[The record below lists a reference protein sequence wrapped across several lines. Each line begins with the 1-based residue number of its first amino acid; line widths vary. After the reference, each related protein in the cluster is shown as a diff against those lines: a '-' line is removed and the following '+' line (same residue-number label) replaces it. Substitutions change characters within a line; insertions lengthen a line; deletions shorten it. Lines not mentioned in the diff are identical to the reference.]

1 MKFDDPDQE
10 PPFWTGTNNLV
21 LNTPFPGIRIKAAA
35 LRDRDYIEVFVSP
48 TRKENRKAISEFV
61 KRDRRHL
68 ENNLPA
74 GTIVDPRQAWLIACR
89 NQDPLSDD
97 DKRDWLARTL
107 NTFVNVLRPHLRKW
121 YKETQG

>member
-21 LNTPFPGIRIKAAA
+21 LNTPFPGIQIKAAA

-48 TRKENRKAISEFV
+48 TRKENRKAISQFV

-68 ENNLPA
+68 ETNLPP
-74 GTIVDPRQAWLIACR
+74 GTIVDPRQAWHIVCT

-97 DKRDWLARTL
+97 DKRAWLARTL
-107 NTFVNVLRPHLRKW
+107 NTFVSVLRPQLRKW